1 LICPQKSVYT
11 EDLLVEYSDT
21 VRIAG
26 GAVVPT
32 EELQSIASILA
43 AGYLRY
49 RRRIRREEPLD
60 NPATSSPHG
69 HEANGPER

>member
-1 LICPQKSVYT
+1 M
-11 EDLLVEYSDT
+11 
-21 VRIAG
+21 
-26 GAVVPT
+26 AVPI

-49 RRRIRREEPLD
+49 RRRIRREDSLD

-69 HEANGPER
+69 HEVNGPEKGECHGDRSPEGN

>member
-1 LICPQKSVYT
+1 L
-11 EDLLVEYSDT
+11 
-21 VRIAG
+21 
-26 GAVVPT
+26 AVPI

-49 RRRIRREEPLD
+49 RRRIQREERLD

-69 HEANGPER
+69 HEVNSPEKGEGIGDHDPERD